1 MKKFF
6 FDFWNFFLK
15 MVRLDYFSWI
25 ELWWMRDNEEE
36 IKIICIW
43 SRNIYTRKRDGV
55 SRKEKVTFLSE
66 MLRPDSNFQFSIYQS
81 RFTRYYSSKNRR
93 ISLSLNITQYS
104 NTISRNIIR
113 DFLSTCRVCSPRIRH
128 NWICE
133 QSAEYIRRAYE
144 FQQRRVTAYFGC
156 VHVFHNFP
164 QLVTANGILLQQA
177 R

>member
-113 DFLSTCRVCSPRIRH
+113 DFLSTCRVCSPPHTSQLNLWTVGRIHTSSVRIPATKS
-128 NWICE
+128 NRLLRLCT
-133 QSAEYIRRAYE
+133 
-144 FQQRRVTAYFGC
+144 RVS
-156 VHVFHNFP
+156 
-164 QLVTANGILLQQA
+164 
-177 R
+177 